1 MILNLI
7 LDQPGAWKYAGCK
20 LVRPV
25 GILNVAQNNLTFD
38 LPQFFWRNQTWV
50 EMYSKNSISKKNK
63 SVGPSKTYKQV
74 NATNISEDGSPK
86 WSFTMSFCSICV
98 SGTIVV
104 GPCHIWFGWLLDGL
118 VGYLPNDKH
127 VAKHSKLF
135 TDSCMETALYSLSHE
150 PYGNSMSIMECFWEQ
165 RG

>member
-1 MILNLI
+1 
-7 LDQPGAWKYAGCK
+7 
-20 LVRPV
+20 
-25 GILNVAQNNLTFD
+25 LTFRS
-38 LPQFFWRNQTWV
+38 FFGENKHGLKRTARTASA
-50 EMYSKNSISKKNK
+50 EKNK
-63 SVGPSKTYKQV
+63 PVGPSKTYKQV

-104 GPCHIWFGWLLDGL
+104 GPCLIWFGWLLDGL
-118 VGYLPNDKH
+118 VGYPPNDKH

-135 TDSCMETALYSLSHE
+135 TESCMETALYSLSHE
-150 PYGNSMSIMECFWEQ
+150 LYGNSISIMECFWEQ